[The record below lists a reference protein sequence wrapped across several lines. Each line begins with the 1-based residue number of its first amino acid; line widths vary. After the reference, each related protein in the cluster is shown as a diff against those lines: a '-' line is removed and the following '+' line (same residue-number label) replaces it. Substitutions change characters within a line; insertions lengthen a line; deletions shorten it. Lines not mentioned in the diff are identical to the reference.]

1 MFKKLAKISVLM
13 LITLSLVA
21 CGGSKSP
28 SDKVEGPVT
37 LKVWGPQEDQALL
50 KDLIAEF
57 EATQPDIEWDITL
70 GVVSEAD
77 ARDMVTQ
84 DLDTAGDVFAF
95 PSDQLLDLVGTEA
108 LYEITRN
115 KDAIVKGNVAGS
127 VDASTVGESLYA
139 YPMTA
144 DNGYFMYYD
153 ASVFTEDDVKSLD
166 KMMEVANSKN
176 KKVFMDVSNGWYIAS
191 FFLGAG
197 GTLDLENGVQVT
209 DFNNETG
216 VAVGEAIRKFTA
228 DNAFMTGDDTVL
240 TAEFGNSI
248 AAGVSGSWNAGVI
261 EEMLGENY
269 AATKLPEFTVD
280 GKATQMASFGGY
292 KMLGVKSSTK
302 FPVQAMDLA
311 EYLTNETSQV
321 KRFEV
326 RGAGP
331 SNIKAGESD
340 VVLANKALAALAEQ
354 ALYAKSE
361 KNVSGSYWGPAE
373 AFGTEMENKN
383 TTDMKTLLDQMV
395 DQIQTKVSE

>member
-1 MFKKLAKISVLM
+1 
-13 LITLSLVA
+13 
-21 CGGSKSP
+21 
-28 SDKVEGPVT
+28 
-37 LKVWGPQEDQALL
+37 
-50 KDLIAEF
+50 
-57 EATQPDIEWDITL
+57 
-70 GVVSEAD
+70 
-77 ARDMVTQ
+77 
-84 DLDTAGDVFAF
+84 
-95 PSDQLLDLVGTEA
+95 LDLVNQGA

-115 KDAIVKGNVAGS
+115 KDAIVKQNVAGS
-127 VDASTVGESLYA
+127 VDAASVGESLYA

-166 KMMEVANSKN
+166 KMLEVANSKN

-197 GTLDLENGVQVT
+197 GTLDLVDGVQVT

-228 DNAFMTGDDTVL
+228 NSAFMTGDDTVL

-248 AAGVSGSWNAGVI
+248 AAGVSGTWNAGVI
-261 EEMLGENY
+261 EEALGENY

-280 GKATQMASFGGY
+280 GKAVQMASFGGY

-311 EYLTNETSQV
+311 EFLTNETSQV

-331 SNIKAGESD
+331 SNIKAGESEI
-340 VVLANKALAALAEQ
+340 VLANKALAALAEQ

-361 KNVSGSYWGPAE
+361 KNVTGSYWSPAE

-383 TTDMKTLLDQMV
+383 TADMKSLLDKMV
-395 DQIQTKVSE
+395 EQIQTAVSE

>member
-1 MFKKLAKISVLM
+1 MFKKLAKSLVIMFVA
-13 LITLSLVA
+13 LSLVA
-21 CGGSKSP
+21 CGSGSKKP
-28 SDKVEGPVT
+28 TVEGPVS
-37 LKVWGPQEDQALL
+37 LKVWGPQEDQELL
-50 KDLIAEF
+50 KGLIEDF
-57 EATQPDIEWDITL
+57 KATQKDIEWDITL

-77 ARDMVTQ
+77 ARDLVTQ

-95 PSDQLLDLVGTEA
+95 PSDQLLDLVNQGA

-115 KDAIVKGNVAGS
+115 KDAIVKQNVAGS
-127 VDASTVGESLYA
+127 VDAASVGKSLYA

-166 KMMEVANSKN
+166 KMLEVANSKN

-197 GTLDLENGVQVT
+197 GTLDLVDGVQVT
-209 DFNNETG
+209 DFNNEKG

-228 DNAFMTGDDTVL
+228 NSAFMTGDDTVL
-240 TAEFGNSI
+240 TAEFGKSI
-248 AAGVSGSWNAGVI
+248 AAGVSGTWNAAVI
-261 EEMLGENY
+261 EAALGENY

-280 GKATQMASFGGY
+280 GKAVQMASFGGY

-311 EYLTNETSQV
+311 EFLTNETSQV

-331 SNIKAGESD
+331 SNIKAGESEI
-340 VVLANKALAALAEQ
+340 VLANKALAALAEQ

-361 KNVSGSYWGPAE
+361 KNVTGSYWSPAE

-383 TTDMKTLLDQMV
+383 TADMKSLLDKMV
-395 DQIQTKVSE
+395 EQIQTAVSE

>member
-1 MFKKLAKISVLM
+1 MFKKLAKSLVIMFVA
-13 LITLSLVA
+13 LSLVA
-21 CGGSKSP
+21 CGSGSKKP
-28 SDKVEGPVT
+28 TVEGPVS
-37 LKVWGPQEDQALL
+37 LKVWGPQEDQELL
-50 KDLIAEF
+50 KGLIEDF
-57 EATQPDIEWDITL
+57 KATQKDIEWDITL

-77 ARDMVTQ
+77 ARDLVTQ

-95 PSDQLLDLVGTEA
+95 PSDQLLDLVNQGA

-115 KDAIVKGNVAGS
+115 KDAIVKQNVAGS
-127 VDASTVGESLYA
+127 VDAASVGESLYA

-166 KMMEVANSKN
+166 KMLEVANSKN

-197 GTLDLENGVQVT
+197 GTLDLVDGVQVT
-209 DFNNETG
+209 DFNNEKG

-228 DNAFMTGDDTVL
+228 NSAFMTGDDTVL
-240 TAEFGNSI
+240 TAEFGKSI
-248 AAGVSGSWNAGVI
+248 AAGVSGTWNAAVI
-261 EEMLGENY
+261 EAALGENY

-280 GKATQMASFGGY
+280 GKAVQMASFGGY

-311 EYLTNETSQV
+311 EFLTNETSQV

-331 SNIKAGESD
+331 SNIKAGESEI
-340 VVLANKALAALAEQ
+340 VLANKALAALAEQ

-361 KNVSGSYWGPAE
+361 KNVTGSYWSPAE

-383 TTDMKTLLDQMV
+383 TADMKSLLDKMV
-395 DQIQTKVSE
+395 EQIQTAVSE

>member
-1 MFKKLAKISVLM
+1 MFKKLAKSLVIM
-13 LITLSLVA
+13 FIALSLVA
-21 CGGSKSP
+21 CGSGSKKP
-28 SDKVEGPVT
+28 TGPVS
-37 LKVWGPQEDQALL
+37 LKVWGPQEDQELL
-50 KDLIAEF
+50 KGLIEDF
-57 EATQPDIEWDITL
+57 KATQKDIEWDITL

-77 ARDMVTQ
+77 ARDLVTQ
-84 DLDTAGDVFAF
+84 DLDTAGDIFAF
-95 PSDQLLDLVGTEA
+95 PSDQLLDLVDTGA

-115 KDAIVKGNVAGS
+115 KDAIVKQNVAGS
-127 VDASTVGESLYA
+127 VDAASVGESLYA

-166 KMMEVANSKN
+166 KMLEVANSKN

-197 GTLDLENGVQVT
+197 GTLDLVDGVQVT

-228 DNAFMTGDDTVL
+228 NSAFMTGDDTVL

-248 AAGVSGSWNAGVI
+248 AAGVSGTWNAAVI
-261 EEMLGENY
+261 EEALGENY

-280 GKATQMASFGGY
+280 GKAVQMASFGGY

-311 EYLTNETSQV
+311 EFLTNETSQV

-331 SNIKAGESD
+331 SNIKAGESEI
-340 VVLANKALAALAEQ
+340 VLANKALAALAEQ

-361 KNVSGSYWGPAE
+361 KNVTGSYWSPAE

-383 TTDMKTLLDQMV
+383 TADMKSLLDKMV
-395 DQIQTKVSE
+395 EQIQTAVSE